1 MYLRILWI
9 TFIFSSAIVD
19 VYSLK
24 VNIVLIFSLSIN
36 DISIIDNSN
45 LALF

>member
-9 TFIFSSAIVD
+9 TFISSSAIVD

>member
-9 TFIFSSAIVD
+9 TFVSSSVIVD

-24 VNIVLIFSLSIN
+24 VNIVLIFSLNIN

>member
-9 TFIFSSAIVD
+9 TFASYSAIVD

-24 VNIVLIFSLSIN
+24 VNIVLIFSLNIN